1 MVKLKDGDIFKW
13 PWGLQ
18 DPVSYSM
25 DTEISAPYP
34 ESWRERL
41 PGQAFSEDYEEYAG
55 MQDSRIQHNEGSH
68 THGNDNTAKVCSV

>member
-13 PWGLQ
+13 AWGIQ
-18 DPVSYSM
+18 NPISYSM

-34 ESWRERL
+34 KSWCK
-41 PGQAFSEDYEEYAG
+41 GIFSQDFSEDFKEYAG